1 MAQGPQLNKGA
12 DILTPKFVT
21 ALYEGYSWRAFAD
34 DLLAG
39 LTVAIVALPL
49 AMAIAIASGTTP
61 ERGLYTAIIAGFI
74 ISALGGSRYQIG
86 GPTAAFIVVVYA
98 VIQRHGFD
106 GLLIATFIAGVL
118 LIAAGFLRLGTYVKY
133 IPYPVVTG
141 FTAGIAVSIFL
152 TQVRDLFGL
161 QVSNLPADFI
171 PKVEILWGAL
181 ATFNAPTVAVSA
193 ATFATI
199 LIVRRSNPVLPAFL
213 IAVVAGAAIAWL
225 LPAEGIATIGSEFN
239 GVPRTLPSPALPA
252 FTLEKTI
259 AVFPDALTIALLAG
273 IESLLSAVIAD
284 GMTGRRHRS
293 NMELIA
299 QGVANIGSVLFGGI
313 SATGAIARTAT
324 NIRSGAR
331 TPAAGMLHAVFLLL
345 FMLVAAPLMSY
356 LPLAALGAVLT
367 VVAWNMSDHHQFLA
381 LLRSSWS
388 DRIALLITF
397 FLTVLV
403 DLTVAL
409 QAGVIFAA
417 FAFMH
422 RMAEATSVEI
432 HDANGTL
439 PHTGIEID
447 DDQIAVFRLDG
458 PFFFGTA
465 SRVADAIEMAG
476 TQPRAFVLD
485 FSAVPFVDST
495 AANALRAFLN
505 KASDDGIGVY
515 AAHLRAPARAAFEH
529 SGLGPPHIHFA
540 ADLKAAI
547 AAARITTAA
556 VKRKSRAAR
565 SQKGRSSL
573 TAVRGPASKPARTKR
588 RPHKAR

>member
-1 MAQGPQLNKGA
+1 MTQGPYLNKGA

-21 ALYEGYSWRAFAD
+21 ALQEGYSWRAFAND
-34 DLLAG
+34 VMAG

-49 AMAIAIASGTTP
+49 AMAIAIASGTSP
-61 ERGLYTAIIAGFI
+61 ERGLYTSIIAGFI
-74 ISALGGSRYQIG
+74 ISALGGSRYQVG

-98 VIQRHGFD
+98 TIQRHGLD
-106 GLLIATFIAGVL
+106 GLLIATFIAGLL
-118 LIAAGFLRLGTYVKY
+118 LILTGLLRLGTYVKY

-141 FTAGIAVSIFL
+141 FTAGIAVSIFM
-152 TQVRDLFGL
+152 TQVRDLLGL
-161 QVSNLPADFI
+161 QVSHLPADFI
-171 PKVEILWGAL
+171 PKVEVLWGAL
-181 ATFNAPTVAVSA
+181 GTFSAPTVTVSA
-193 ATFATI
+193 ATLATV
-199 LIVRRSNPVLPAFL
+199 LIVRRVNPILPAFL
-213 IAVVAGAAIAWL
+213 IAVVIGAAVAWFM
-225 LPAEGIATIGSEFN
+225 PGHGIATIGSEFN
-239 GVPRTLPSPALPA
+239 GVPSTLPSPALPD
-252 FTLEKTI
+252 FSIQKTV
-259 AVFPDALTIALLAG
+259 AVLPDAFTIALLAG

-299 QGVANIGSVLFGGI
+299 QGVANLGSVLFGGI

-331 TPAAGMLHAVFLLL
+331 TPAAGMLHAAFLLL
-345 FMLVAAPLMSY
+345 FMLVAAPLLSY
-356 LPLAALGAVLT
+356 LPLAALGAVLA

-388 DRIALLITF
+388 DRFALLITF
-397 FLTVLV
+397 FLTVFV

-447 DDQIAVFRLDG
+447 DDQIAVLRLDG

-465 SRVADAIEMAG
+465 SRVADAIEIAG
-476 TQPRAFVLD
+476 TEPRAFVLD

-495 AANALRAFLN
+495 AANALRAFLK
-505 KASDDGIGVY
+505 KARSDNISVY
-515 AAHLRAPARAAFEH
+515 AANLRAPARAAFER
-529 SGLGPPHIHFA
+529 SGLGPPHIHFSP
-540 ADLKAAI
+540 DLKGAI
-547 AAARITTAA
+547 AAARVMPSTA
-556 VKRKSRAAR
+556 
-565 SQKGRSSL
+565 KGRSRTGSDKGQSS
-573 TAVRGPASKPARTKR
+573 AKAARGSARKPARAKGR
-588 RPHKAR
+588 SRKAR

>member
-1 MAQGPQLNKGA
+1 MGQGPYPVKGA
-12 DILTPKFVT
+12 DILAPKFVS
-21 ALYEGYSWRAFAD
+21 ALQEGYSWRTFAD

-61 ERGLYTAIIAGFI
+61 ERGLYTAVIAGFI

-98 VIQRHGFD
+98 TIQRQGYD
-106 GLLIATFIAGVL
+106 GLLIATFIAGLL
-118 LIAAGFLRLGTYVKY
+118 LILAGFLRLGTYVKY

-141 FTAGIAVSIFL
+141 FTAGIAVSIFM
-152 TQVRDLFGL
+152 TQVRDLLGL
-161 QVSNLPADFI
+161 KVSDLPADFV
-171 PKVEILWGAL
+171 PKVEALWGAL
-181 ATFNAPTVAVSA
+181 GTFSAPTVAVSA
-193 ATFATI
+193 ATFAAI
-199 LIVRRSNPVLPAFL
+199 LIVRRVSPVLPAFL
-213 IAVVAGAAIAWL
+213 IAVVIGALVTWL
-225 LPAEGIATIGSEFN
+225 LPGAGIATIGSAFN
-239 GVPRTLPSPALPA
+239 GVPRTLPSPALPV
-252 FTLEKTI
+252 FTLDKTI
-259 AVFPDALTIALLAG
+259 AVIPDALTIALLAG

-293 NMELIA
+293 SMELIA
-299 QGVANIGSVLFGGI
+299 QGAANIGSVLFGGI

-397 FLTVLV
+397 FLTVFV

-422 RMAEATSVEI
+422 RMAEATSVEK
-432 HDANGTL
+432 HEGNGTL
-439 PHTGIEID
+439 PHTGIEVD
-447 DDQIAVFRLDG
+447 DNQIAVFRLDG

-465 SRVADAIEMAG
+465 SRVADAIEAAG
-476 TQPRAFVLD
+476 TQPRAFILD
-485 FSAVPFVDST
+485 FGAVPFVDST
-495 AANALRAFLN
+495 AANALRAFLD
-505 KASDDGIGVY
+505 KAKADGVDVH
-515 AAHLRAPARAAFEH
+515 AANLRAAARAAFER

-540 ADLKAAI
+540 DDLESAI
-547 AAARITTAA
+547 AAVR
-556 VKRKSRAAR
+556 RK
-565 SQKGRSSL
+565 K
-573 TAVRGPASKPARTKR
+573 AVRQT
-588 RPHKAR
+588 